1 MSKRIG
7 YARVSSKGQE
17 IDGNSLESQET
28 ALLNAGADY
37 VVQETYTGTTMD
49 RPKLREVLESLQEG
63 DTLLFTKLDRFART
77 ASEGYEAIKALS
89 DRGVSVHI
97 LDMGI
102 VKRDKNSNLLLTILL
117 AFAEFERAC
126 IVERLNEGKVVA
138 KNTNPN
144 YKEGRKAL
152 EIPENFDSYC
162 DYVANGNMTVVAACN
177 ELGISRTMWYKWKNS
192 RTNSCRA

>member
-1 MSKRIG
+1 MSKRVG

-17 IDGNSLESQET
+17 IDGNSLESQER
-28 ALLNAGADY
+28 ALLSAGADY

-49 RPKLREVLESLQEG
+49 RPKLREVLSCLEEG
-63 DTLLFTKLDRFART
+63 DTLLISKLDRFART
-77 ASEGYEAIKALS
+77 ASEGYEAIKSLT
-89 DRGVSVHI
+89 DRGVTVHI

-102 VKRDKNSNLLLTILL
+102 VKNDKNSNLLLTILF

-126 IVERLNEGKVVA
+126 IVERLNEGKEIA

-152 EIPENFDSYC
+152 EIPADFYGYC
-162 DYVANGNMTVVAACN
+162 DYVAEGNMTVTAACK
-177 ELGISRTMWYKWKNS
+177 ELGISRTMWYKWKNG
-192 RTNSCRA
+192 CRA